1 MMAATPVETDAGGD
15 SVTVRFRDAMGQV
28 AAPVCVV
35 TILDDAHPYGTTV
48 SAFMSL
54 SMAPPMLLL
63 SLDNTS
69 RLLSRISF
77 GSRLGV
83 NILATDQQALASRF
97 ASKIDDKFDGV
108 DWFLDA
114 DAPRFDSVHAW
125 VCLDVREIIAG
136 GDHRVILGEVVAAEA
151 LEGFQ
156 PLTYHRRTFGTHAA
170 L

>member
-1 MMAATPVETDAGGD
+1 MATSSLGSRPVDD
-15 SVTVRFRDAMGQV
+15 TVSTRFRDAMGQV
-28 AAPVCVV
+28 AAPVCVI
-35 TILDDAHPYGTTV
+35 TILDDGQPYGTTV

-83 NILATDQQALASRF
+83 NILATDQQSLASTF
-97 ASKIDDKFDGV
+97 ASKIDDKFAGI
-108 DWFLDA
+108 DWFLDNG
-114 DAPRFDSVHAW
+114 APRFEACHAW
-125 VCLDVREIIAG
+125 VCLDVREVIAG

-151 LEGFQ
+151 LEGYR